1 MLDAQEQNLVLA
13 HQARTF
19 EFQFSIFKSVETF
32 IGRTKNNA

>member
-19 EFQFSIFKSVETF
+19 KCQFSIFESVETF
-32 IGRTKNNA
+32 IRRTKNNA